1 MKTMASLLACGA
13 LGLTL
18 VWNSA
23 VSAQAIEV
31 QSAIVRMVPA
41 GQKVSA
47 AFFTLLNP
55 DSRDRT
61 LVAARSDAASAVEVH
76 EHVMQDGLMKMRRV
90 QSLML
95 PGHGSV
101 TLEPG
106 GLHLML
112 IGLTRAL
119 QLDEVILI
127 ELEFADGER
136 VLVEAVVMMPGG
148 SS

>member
-1 MKTMASLLACGA
+1 
-13 LGLTL
+13 
-18 VWNSA
+18 
-23 VSAQAIEV
+23 
-31 QSAIVRMVPA
+31 
-41 GQKVSA
+41 
-47 AFFTLLNP
+47 
-55 DSRDRT
+55 
-61 LVAARSDAASAVEVH
+61 
-76 EHVMQDGLMKMRRV
+76 MQDGLMKMRRV

>member
-1 MKTMASLLACGA
+1 MKMMTSLLACGA

-23 VSAQAIEV
+23 VSGQAIDV

-41 GQKVSA
+41 GQNVSA
-47 AFFTLLNP
+47 AFFTLLNS
-55 DSRDRT
+55 DSRART

-90 QSLML
+90 KSLVL

>member
-1 MKTMASLLACGA
+1 M
-13 LGLTL
+13 
-18 VWNSA
+18 
-23 VSAQAIEV
+23 
-31 QSAIVRMVPA
+31 
-41 GQKVSA
+41 
-47 AFFTLLNP
+47 
-55 DSRDRT
+55 
-61 LVAARSDAASAVEVH
+61 
-76 EHVMQDGLMKMRRV
+76 
-90 QSLML
+90 
-95 PGHGSV
+95 